1 MEEVSRST
9 LCIIRVGMSTYYKI
23 IAETCKIIA
32 TVLTP
37 MYVKLPNT
45 EGWLSITKDFEEKWQ
60 FPNCIGALDGKHM
73 RIRKPDHGGSVFF
86 NYKRFHSIVLMAI
99 SDAHC
104 RFVWFSVGDGGSF
117 SDASVFS
124 DCSFNEK
131 LSNDELH
138 IPAPTQLPSSDRFSP
153 FVFISDEIF
162 GLEKNLMKPYNRKL
176 LRTEREKIFNYRLSR
191 ARFTIECA
199 FGILCSKWQLLNN
212 ALRFNLITSKYIIS
226 ACLCLHNF
234 LITSNRQNQHSNN
247 GGEVRQPEVQNAR
260 NNRSIPVL
268 IRHNLAEYFC
278 NEGTV
283 PWQRNYI

>member
-1 MEEVSRST
+1 
-9 LCIIRVGMSTYYKI
+9 MSTYYKI

-45 EGWLSITKDFEEKWQ
+45 EGWLSIAKDFEEKWQ

-162 GLEKNLMKPYNRKL
+162 GLGKNLMNPYNRKL

-212 ALRFNLITSKYIIS
+212 ALRFNLITSRYIIS

-247 GGEVRQPEVQNAR
+247 GGEVR
-260 NNRSIPVL
+260 
-268 IRHNLAEYFC
+268 HNLAEYFC
-278 NEGTV
+278 NEGAV